1 LYTLLRA
8 GGIEAAAFGYAVADL
23 VGEGQ
28 SRVCDRLAVVE
39 DVQIE
44 LGSTS
49 RGVWVK
55 DHVDIEIE
63 RLAGAVRWIEQGD
76 DRLRVK
82 LQNRVRFEMIDGVVQ
97 TPDEDDVAHVKS
109 LRSGAGRKW
118 LGGVD
123 RFLGK

>member
-1 LYTLLRA
+1 
-8 GGIEAAAFGYAVADL
+8 
-23 VGEGQ
+23 
-28 SRVCDRLAVVE
+28 VCDRLAVVE

-97 TPDEDDVAHVKS
+97 TPDEDDVAQVKS